1 KMRGRTPVPGKAW
14 VMAPEVALL
23 VEAALRGDHRSV
35 RQACATALA
44 DGYDVAD
51 LVVEV
56 LAPVQREV
64 GRRWLVGEAT
74 VADEHRATAGLDSI
88 LAAVELDLPPST
100 RRGPVICVCAEGE
113 WHAAAARM
121 MALVMVSRGWPVV
134 FLGPSLPAADL
145 AAVARET
152 DAAAVAVSAGTVA
165 ALPGV
170 ARCVRAVSEA
180 GRPVL
185 VGGHAFLAVPAAA
198 QALGAPL
205 FADPR
210 DAAGA
215 VETLP
220 LARAP
225 VGLGEQEVLALDA
238 VEPHLVR
245 RTAEALRSRH
255 GVDPAGRP
263 ALHEAAGYVVGF
275 ARAAILLRDRSVV
288 SSHLGWLEAFVS
300 SRGLGISG
308 PDLLEGLDV
317 AGREALEDP
326 CLLHDVLAD

>member
-1 KMRGRTPVPGKAW
+1 
-14 VMAPEVALL
+14 MAPEVALL
-23 VEAALRGDHRSV
+23 VEAALRGDHPSV
-35 RQACATALA
+35 RNACATALA
-44 DGYDVAD
+44 DGNDVAD

-74 VADEHRATAGLDSI
+74 TADEHRATAGLDSV
-88 LAAVELDLPPST
+88 LAAIELELPPST
-100 RRGPVICVCAEGE
+100 RGGPVICVCAEGE

-121 MALVMVSRGWPVV
+121 MALVMASRGWPVM

-152 DAAAVAVSAGTVA
+152 DAAAVALSAGTVA

-170 ARCVRAVSEA
+170 ARCVRAVSDA
-180 GRPVL
+180 GRAVL

-198 QALGAPL
+198 RALGAPL

-215 VETLP
+215 IETLP

-225 VGLGEQEVLALDA
+225 VGLAEQEVLALDA

-255 GVDPAGRP
+255 GVDPARRS

-275 ARAAILLRDRSVV
+275 ARAAVLLHDRSVV
-288 SSHLGWLEAFVS
+288 SSHLEWLDAFAS
-300 SRGLGISG
+300 ARGLGITG
-308 PDLLEGLDV
+308 CDLLESLNA
-317 AGREALEDP
+317 AGKETLEDP
-326 CLLHDVLAD
+326 FLLHDVLTG

>member
-1 KMRGRTPVPGKAW
+1 MV
-14 VMAPEVALL
+14 PEVAPL
-23 VEAALRGDHRSV
+23 VEAALRGDHPSV
-35 RQACATALA
+35 RHACATALA

-64 GRRWLVGEAT
+64 GERWLVAEAT
-74 VADEHRATAGLDSI
+74 VADEHRATAGLDGV
-88 LAAVELDLPPST
+88 LAAIELELPPSM
-100 RRGPVICVCAEGE
+100 RPGPVICVCAEGE

-121 MALVMVSRGWPVV
+121 MALVMASRGWPVV

-170 ARCVRAVSEA
+170 ARCVRAVAEA

-210 DAAGA
+210 DAAA
-215 VETLP
+215 AIETLP
-220 LARAP
+220 LARGP
-225 VGLGEQEVLALDA
+225 LGLGEQEVLALDA
-238 VEPHLVR
+238 VESHLVR
-245 RTAEALRSRH
+245 GTAEALRGRH
-255 GVDPAGRP
+255 GVDPARRS
-263 ALHEAAGYVVGF
+263 ALHEAAGHVVGF
-275 ARAAILLRDRSVV
+275 ARAAILLHDRSVV

-300 SRGLGISG
+300 HRGLDISG
-308 PDLLEGLDV
+308 PDLLDALD
-317 AGREALEDP
+317 ASGKEILEDP
-326 CLLHDVLAD
+326 YLLHDVLAG